1 MNDRLDQLTPRLD
14 AAKAVD
20 LNCDFGEG
28 FGAYSFGQ
36 DDELLRYVTSVNI
49 ACGFHAGDP
58 HTMRTAARKSLAAG
72 VAVGAHPGLPDRL
85 GFGRREMKITASE
98 AYDYVVY
105 QVGALSAFVQAM
117 GGRLRHVKPHGALY
131 HMAGRDQ
138 EIAAAVVKAAADVDK
153 RLLVFGGSGSL
164 LLNEARRQGLGAVSE
179 VFADRT
185 YRADGTLT
193 PRREPGAL
201 LASTEAAVQQAVS
214 MAAEGKAY
222 TASGD
227 IIAIKA
233 DTICLHGDG
242 PHAAAF
248 AHSISSALLA
258 ANISLRA
265 PGAVL

>member
-1 MNDRLDQLTPRLD
+1 MNDRLDSTTGS
-14 AAKAVD
+14 AAVKAVD

-58 HTMRTAARKSLAAG
+58 HTMRLAAEKSLAAG
-72 VAVGAHPGLPDRL
+72 VAIGAHPGLPDRI
-85 GFGRREMKITASE
+85 GFGRREMSITASE

-105 QVGALSAFVQAM
+105 QVGALSAFVQAA
-117 GGRLRHVKPHGALY
+117 GGRLSHVKPHGALY

-138 EIAAAVVKAAADVDK
+138 EIAAAVVKAAADIDK
-153 RLLVFGGSGSL
+153 RLLIFGGSGSL

-185 YRADGTLT
+185 YLADGTLT
-193 PRREPGAL
+193 PRSQPGAL
-201 LASTEAAVQQAVS
+201 LASTEAAVRQAVS
-214 MAAEGKAY
+214 MATEGKAY

-227 IIAIKA
+227 EIPIEAG
-233 DTICLHGDG
+233 TICLHGDG

-248 AHSISSALLA
+248 AQSISSALLVA
-258 ANISLRA
+258 GIALRA
-265 PGAVL
+265 PQ